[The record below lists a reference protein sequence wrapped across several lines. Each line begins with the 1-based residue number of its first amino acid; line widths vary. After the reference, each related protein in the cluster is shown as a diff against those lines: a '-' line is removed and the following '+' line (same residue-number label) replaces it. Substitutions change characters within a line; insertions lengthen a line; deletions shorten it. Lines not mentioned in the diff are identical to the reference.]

1 MKQENKDYCDN
12 CEEYITQIELKGGSF
27 GCPICKRDDCITTFY
42 KSDEEGEEITPKKI
56 SFGELKKS
64 LQNKEV
70 MTTIFYPDKTKEIK
84 TSDFMIY
91 KDYKAKLI
99 ITKGFMFDIEA
110 EFFKD
115 DDEEFKA
122 VCKDYRIQFNIK
134 RTERRLS
141 E

>member
-1 MKQENKDYCDN
+1 MIPQ
-12 CEEYITQIELKGGSF
+12 
-27 GCPICKRDDCITTFY
+27 
-42 KSDEEGEEITPKKI
+42 KI
-56 SFGELKKS
+56 NFSEFKKS

-84 TSDFMIY
+84 TDKFMIY

-99 ITKGFMFDIEA
+99 ITKGFMFDMDA

-115 DDEEFKA
+115 DEEQYKA

-134 RTERRLS
+134 RTERGLS
-141 E
+141 G